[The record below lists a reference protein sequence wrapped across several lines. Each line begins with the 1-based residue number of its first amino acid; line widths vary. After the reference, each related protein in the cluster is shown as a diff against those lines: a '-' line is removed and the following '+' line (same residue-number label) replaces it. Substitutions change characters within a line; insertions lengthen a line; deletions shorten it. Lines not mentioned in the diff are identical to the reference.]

1 VIVTLLA
8 ALTFQGPPAQ
18 FEAARQLEL
27 TGHRAEARQAYTRLV
42 EQYGRGSQ
50 FSAAA
55 LTAFGAAAE
64 QLSHYE
70 PRYARD
76 ALALYDA
83 AASADPNNP
92 DPQNRAAALLLAR
105 YNVSEARSTWAQVR
119 RRWPSNA
126 RAMLGLAQVQ
136 RFLGENPLPLAD
148 SAVAADT
155 NLVPARVFRAQ
166 LAMDAE
172 DVDRGIR
179 ESEAALAI
187 APHARDVLAVRAALA
202 AMRGDSAAL
211 RAVDRTMAADDP
223 HAADHLVAAGEAV
236 ARGRRYA
243 DALRFG
249 EAAVARD
256 SQSWKGWAL
265 LGTNRLRRGDM
276 AGGRAALE
284 RALAGDP
291 FDLWTKNTL
300 DLLDTLRHYP
310 ETPSRHF
317 RFVMD
322 AKESALLGLYAPD
335 LAEEAYET
343 MAARYGIRPAG
354 PIRVEIFSNHADFS
368 VRTVGLAGLGALGAC
383 FGPVIVM
390 DSPSAR
396 DRGHFNWGSTLWHE
410 IAHTFH
416 MELSDYRV
424 PRWFTEGVAVY
435 EERMARSGWGE
446 DVSPEFLR
454 ARAANQLPPLSR
466 LNEVFARP
474 SSGEQLGHAY
484 LMASLAAEYFETLK
498 GPDVTRRMLIAWG
511 RGMDTRAVIR
521 QVLTT
526 NPDSL
531 DGQFEAWLR
540 RRTTSPMA
548 RASRTALGADS
559 AVYTWPFDPAQHERL
574 AAGYAAAGDNDKVIR
589 ERRAVV
595 ALNPPDRAGAY
606 YRLALAYGAA
616 GQREPARQAVLRALE
631 VAPGYADAQDL
642 LLRLSEGRRP

>member
-1 VIVTLLA
+1 VIVALLA

-27 TGHRAEARQAYTRLV
+27 TGHRGEARQAYASLV

-55 LTAFGAAAE
+55 LTAFGSAAE

-92 DPQNRAAALLLAR
+92 DPQNRAAALLFAR
-105 YNVSEARSTWAQVR
+105 YNVTEARSTWAQVR

-148 SAVAADT
+148 SALAADP
-155 NLVPARVFRAQ
+155 NLVLARVFRAQ

-187 APHARDVLAVRAALA
+187 APHAREVLAVRAALA
-202 AMRGDSAAL
+202 AMRGDSAAF
-211 RAVDRTMAADDP
+211 RAVDRTIAGDDP

-300 DLLDTLRHYP
+300 DLLDTLRRYP
-310 ETPSRHF
+310 ETPSSHF

-322 AKESALLGLYAPD
+322 ARESALLGLYAPA

-354 PIRVEIFSNHADFS
+354 PIRVEIYPNHADFS

-424 PRWFTEGVAVY
+424 PRWFTEGLAVY
-435 EERMARSGWGE
+435 EERLARPGWGE

-454 ARAANQLPPLSR
+454 ARASNQLPPLSR
-466 LNEVFARP
+466 LSEVFVRP
-474 SSGEQLGHAY
+474 ASGEQLGHAY

-498 GPDVTRRMLIAWG
+498 GPDVTRRMLIAYG

-521 QVLTT
+521 QVLTM

-531 DGQFEAWLR
+531 DGQFDAWLR
-540 RRTTSPMA
+540 QRVTGPMA
-548 RASRTALGADS
+548 RASRTPLGADS

-595 ALNPPDRAGAY
+595 ALNPSDKAGAY
-606 YRLALAYGAA
+606 YRLALAYRTA
-616 GQREPARQAVLRALE
+616 GQNDQARQSVLRALE
-631 VAPGYADAQDL
+631 VAPGYAEAQEL
-642 LLRLSEGRRP
+642 LLRLSERGRP